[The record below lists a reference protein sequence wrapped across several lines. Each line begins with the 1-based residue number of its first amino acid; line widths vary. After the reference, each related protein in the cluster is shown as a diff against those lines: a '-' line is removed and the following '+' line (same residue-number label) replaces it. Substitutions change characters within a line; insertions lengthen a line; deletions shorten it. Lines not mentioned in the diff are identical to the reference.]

1 MYLNASNVVNSSTS
15 LQGAE
20 LKNLHANTL
29 PLEKRLWRILTKIET
44 WKVRIHT
51 KLYKCWKKRNALL
64 IENCHLWKKAAF
76 NLEKQLDYE
85 KTKGVKSRT
94 SDVKKNQQTVNV
106 LSGSG
111 VGSQR
116 ISSEVN
122 PGADPGRGPS
132 GQLPKS
138 GTAEDSYQLTKDN
151 AESYAQ
157 LQQWFDE
164 SSDDGAIESGSDFEN
179 EMDVVTYSEHD
190 TNSEQEGE
198 SDSDDSLD
206 NSTSDD
212 TKNIYFLQILSST
225 FRDQEESQSKLD
237 QKRNVLSCF

>member
-1 MYLNASNVVNSSTS
+1 MEPPVVNVEQMKLPNSKELLVGNAYIPPNSAAEKYEDFCTS
-15 LQGAE
+15 VL
-20 LKNLHANTL
+20 T
-29 PLEKRLWRILTKIET
+29 IL
-44 WKVRIHT
+44 
-51 KLYKCWKKRNALL
+51 
-64 IENCHLWKKAAF
+64 
-76 NLEKQLDYE
+76 
-85 KTKGVKSRT
+85 
-94 SDVKKNQQTVNV
+94 
-106 LSGSG
+106 
-111 VGSQR
+111 
-116 ISSEVN
+116 
-122 PGADPGRGPS
+122 
-132 GQLPKS
+132 
-138 GTAEDSYQLTKDN
+138 
-151 AESYAQ
+151 ESYAQ